1 MILDSLENLK
11 NYVSLNPN
19 FEKVV
24 EFIANN
30 KLADLPLG
38 RNEIMGDAVFANV
51 MEVKPRTKDEAPLE
65 IHRRYIDIQ
74 IPISADELMGYTP
87 LAELPAPDYIEAD
100 DYALYPVGMEARDYF
115 NVKNDQFVV
124 FFPQDGHA
132 PAITAVPLKK
142 VVFKV
147 AIQ

>member
-19 FEKVV
+19 FDKVV

>member
-124 FFPQDGHA
+124 FFPQDGQA

>member
-132 PAITAVPLKK
+132 PAITAAPLKK